1 MKGLRKVH
9 DVCCFID
16 GEEVKTAPTEAY
28 VDYSSLNEKDHTS
41 YGMEEKGDLTPIE
54 DGWYYI
60 EADQKYRKFEGGVP
74 GLMVAEEAWP
84 IFKSTFKVS
93 DKDFKGTIVDD

>member
-9 DVCCFID
+9 DVRYFVD
-16 GEEVKTAPTEAY
+16 SEEIELVP
-28 VDYSSLNEKDHTS
+28 VDVSIDYSPANKKDHTS
-41 YGMEEKGDLTPIE
+41 YGVEEKGDLTPIE

-60 EADQKYRKFEGGVP
+60 EADMNYRKFEGGVP

-84 IFKSTFKVS
+84 IFKSIYKVS
-93 DKDFKGTIVDD
+93 EEDFKGTIVDD